1 MLFYWIFFTVYCI
14 GHLVTCYFEKELPR
28 KITKVFIIPLL
39 IVGLLLSK
47 TYNLFLFIG
56 LTLGWIGDILLLFNT
71 KKRYFVIGGI
81 SFMLGHIAYIASA
94 FYMLLKKYDISNIPF
109 WLIIILTLIAIVF
122 LIFTTVRI
130 RKHFGIFA
138 YMGAFYF
145 YILVVSIITC
155 IITGK
160 YILSIGFAVFMISDS
175 ILSIA
180 RFAHPIK
187 RQHFYIMST
196 YILAQTLICLSYIY
210 S

>member
-56 LTLGWIGDILLLFNT
+56 LTLGWVGDILLLFNT

-94 FYMLLKKYDISNIPF
+94 FYMLLKKYDIS
-109 WLIIILTLIAIVF
+109 
-122 LIFTTVRI
+122 
-130 RKHFGIFA
+130 
-138 YMGAFYF
+138 
-145 YILVVSIITC
+145 ITDASGSAL
-155 IITGK
+155 GK
-160 YILSIGFAVFMISDS
+160 DQVLQLPASRESS
-175 ILSIA
+175 
-180 RFAHPIK
+180 K
-187 RQHFYIMST
+187 RQKDKRERESVIVR
-196 YILAQTLICLSYIY
+196 
-210 S
+210 

>member
-1 MLFYWIFFTVYCI
+1 MKIYWIIFGIYCL
-14 GHLVTCYFEKELPR
+14 GHLVTCYLEKELPR
-28 KITKVFIIPLL
+28 KITKVFIVPLL
-39 IVGLLLSK
+39 MLGLLISK
-47 TYNLFLFIG
+47 TYNVLLFVG
-56 LTLGWIGDILLLFNT
+56 LTLGWIGDVLLLFNK

-81 SFMLGHIAYIASA
+81 SFMLGHVAYIASA
-94 FYMLLKKYDISNIPF
+94 FSILLKKYEINNIPI
-109 WLIIILTLIAIVF
+109 WLIVLLTCIAIVF
-122 LIFTTVRI
+122 LVFTTIRI

-160 YILSIGFAVFMISDS
+160 YLLSIGFAVFMISDS

>member
-1 MLFYWIFFTVYCI
+1 MKIYWVLFGIYCI
-14 GHLVTCYFEKELPR
+14 VHLITCYLEKEMPR

-39 IVGLLLSK
+39 FLGLIISKTFNVLLMVGLV
-47 TYNLFLFIG
+47 
-56 LTLGWIGDILLLFNT
+56 LGWIGDILLLFNK

-81 SFMLGHIAYIASA
+81 SFMLGHIAYIAST
-94 FYMLLKKYDISNIPF
+94 FSILLQKYKISDIPI
-109 WLIIILTLIAIVF
+109 WLIIILTLIAIAF
-122 LIFTTVRI
+122 LILTTVRI

-155 IITGK
+155 IITQK
-160 YILSIGFAVFMISDS
+160 YVLSIGFAVFMISDS

-196 YILAQTLICLSYIY
+196 YILAQTLICISYIY
-210 S
+210 A

>member
-1 MLFYWIFFTVYCI
+1 
-14 GHLVTCYFEKELPR
+14 
-28 KITKVFIIPLL
+28 
-39 IVGLLLSK
+39 
-47 TYNLFLFIG
+47 
-56 LTLGWIGDILLLFNT
+56 
-71 KKRYFVIGGI
+71 
-81 SFMLGHIAYIASA
+81 MLGHIAYIASA

-109 WLIIILTLIAIVF
+109 WLIITLTLIAIVF